1 MSTSS
6 YILKLREKVGNEML
20 WLPGVS
26 VLILNDKN
34 ELLLALR
41 SDDGTWGVLGGF
53 VEPGEQPADA
63 VVRETFEEAGLV
75 VEPGQIT
82 SVIAYER
89 VYPNGDRCRYLDTAF
104 RCRIVDGEAK
114 VNDDESLELAWFP
127 LDRLPAVNDHD
138 RQVIAH
144 AFTETTEAWY
154 APPSTAATSG
164 GVIGISSH
172 VAPLS

>member
-1 MSTSS
+1 MSTSG
-6 YILKLREKVGNEML
+6 YILKLREKIGHEML

-26 VLILNDKN
+26 VLILNEKN

-75 VEPGQIT
+75 VEPLQIT

-89 VYPNGDRCRYLDTAF
+89 NYPNGDQCRYLDTAF
-104 RCRIVDGEAK
+104 RCRIVEGKAR
-114 VNDDESLELAWFP
+114 VNDDESLALDWFP
-127 LDRLPAVNDHD
+127 LDRLPDVNDHD
-138 RQVIAH
+138 RRVIAH
-144 AFTETTEAWY
+144 AFSGSAEAWY
-154 APPSTAATSG
+154 TPPSTAQLTKL
-164 GVIGISSH
+164 GVGR
-172 VAPLS
+172 